1 MAFAK
6 STLTQRQAVRDA
18 VIALD
23 KATTLAHDTGPLD
36 TLGPGVDAA
45 GAKVVAAL
53 NSAGA
58 AAGGTATVVTNGQV
72 VKGVT
77 PSGEY
82 TNSVT
87 FTVSDGAI
95 TAIVLS

>member
-1 MAFAK
+1 MAFAN
-6 STLTQRQAVRDA
+6 SSLAQRQAVRDA
-18 VIALD
+18 VVALD

-36 TLGPGVDAA
+36 TLGPVVDTA

-58 AAGGTATVVTNGQV
+58 ASGGTATVVTSGQV
-72 VKGVT
+72 VTGVA

-87 FTVSDGAI
+87 FTVTDGVI
-95 TAIVLS
+95 TAITLS

>member
-36 TLGPGVDAA
+36 TLGLGVDTA

-53 NSAGA
+53 NNAGA
-58 AAGGTATVVTNGQV
+58 ASGGTTTVVTNGQV
-72 VKGVT
+72 VKGVA
-77 PSGEY
+77 PSGVY
-82 TNSVT
+82 ASSVT
-87 FTVSDGAI
+87 FTVTDGVI
-95 TAIVLS
+95 TAIVLG

>member
-1 MAFAK
+1 MAFAN
-6 STLTQRQAVRDA
+6 SSLAQRQAVRDA
-18 VIALD
+18 VVALD

-36 TLGPGVDAA
+36 TLGPGVDTA

-58 AAGGTATVVTNGQV
+58 ASGGTTTIVTSGQV
-72 VKGVT
+72 VTGVA
-77 PSGEY
+77 PSGVY

-87 FTVSDGAI
+87 FTVTDGVI
-95 TAIVLS
+95 TAITLS